1 MWTALTIAGVL
12 AVAVGLYGVL
22 AMAAFAAGT
31 PAWLLVAG
39 APALYLVVLAL
50 FVASYFLLAWVF
62 RARRPPQAR
71 IGLAATLRLVW
82 FEYWTLA
89 GAAPRML
96 LYRMLVPDPPAT
108 PAALPVVLVH
118 GVLCNAGVWVRVLRH
133 LRAAEIGP
141 VYGLSY
147 GPPLASIERFADQ
160 LDALIR
166 RVRERTGARQVLLV
180 THSMGGLVTLAYLR
194 RHGGAAV
201 RRWVAIGAP
210 FAGSVH
216 ARGFV
221 GVSLAQLRP
230 GNAWL
235 RTLDPRAPAGGPP
248 VVSIWSWHDS
258 MVTPQPSS
266 RLRGAIDV
274 PLTGVGH
281 NALLRDP
288 AVLARIVAEYRAACP
303 TPTTSECPA

>member
-12 AVAVGLYGVL
+12 VASLAVYGTL
-22 AMAAFAAGT
+22 ALAAHAAGT

-39 APALYLVVLAL
+39 APALYLGVLAL
-50 FVASYFLLAWVF
+50 FVASYFLLAWIF
-62 RARRPPQAR
+62 RARRPPDMR
-71 IGLAATLRLVW
+71 IGAGVTLRLVW
-82 FEYWTLA
+82 LEYWTLA
-89 GAAPRML
+89 GAALRML
-96 LYRMLVPDPPAT
+96 LYRRLVPEPPAA
-108 PAALPVVLVH
+108 PAALPIVVVH
-118 GVLCNAGVWVRVLRH
+118 GVLCNAGVWARVVRF
-133 LRAAEIGP
+133 LRAQRIGP

-147 GPPLASIERFADQ
+147 GPPLASNELFADQ

-166 RVRERTGARQVLLV
+166 RVRERTGARDVMLV
-180 THSMGGLVTLAYLR
+180 THSMGGLVALAYLR
-194 RHGGAAV
+194 RHGASAV

-221 GVSLAQLRP
+221 GESLAQLRP

-235 RTLDPRAPAGGPP
+235 RALDPRAPPNGPP

-258 MVTPQPSS
+258 MVTPQTSS

-274 PLTGVGH
+274 PLAGVGH

-288 AVLARIVAEYRAACP
+288 VVLARIAAEYRAACAAP
-303 TPTTSECPA
+303 ATSECPA

>member
-12 AVAVGLYGVL
+12 AAASALYGTL
-22 AMAAFAAGT
+22 AVAAHAAGT
-31 PAWLLVAG
+31 PLGLLVAG

-50 FVASYFLLAWVF
+50 FAASYFIMAWIF
-62 RARRPPQAR
+62 RARRPAAVR
-71 IGLAATLRLVW
+71 IGLRATLRLVW

-96 LYRMLVPDPPAT
+96 LYRALVPEPPAA
-108 PAALPVVLVH
+108 PAVLPVVLVH
-118 GVLCNAGVWVRVLRH
+118 GVLCNAGVWARVVRFLRS
-133 LRAAEIGP
+133 RGIGP
-141 VYGLSY
+141 LYALSY
-147 GPPLASIERFADQ
+147 GPPLASIELFADQ

-166 RVRERTGARQVLLV
+166 RVRERTGAREVMLV
-180 THSMGGLVTLAYLR
+180 THSMGGLVALAYLR
-194 RHGGAAV
+194 RHGAASV

-235 RTLDPRAPAGGPP
+235 RALDPRAPAGGPP

-258 MVTPQPSS
+258 MVTPQTSS
-266 RLRGAIDV
+266 RLSGAIDV
-274 PLTGVGH
+274 PLAGVGH
-281 NALLRDP
+281 NALLREP
-288 AVLARIVAEYRAACP
+288 AVLERVAAEYRVACAAP
-303 TPTTSECPA
+303 ATSGCPA

>member
-1 MWTALTIAGVL
+1 V
-12 AVAVGLYGVL
+12 
-22 AMAAFAAGT
+22 
-31 PAWLLVAG
+31 
-39 APALYLVVLAL
+39 
-50 FVASYFLLAWVF
+50 LAWVF
-62 RARRPPQAR
+62 RARRPPEAR
-71 IGLAATLRLVW
+71 IGLAGTLRLVW

-89 GAAPRML
+89 GAAVRML
-96 LYRMLVPDPPAT
+96 LYRVLVRDPPPAPAT
-108 PAALPVVLVH
+108 LPVVLVH
-118 GVLCNAGVWVRVLRH
+118 GVLCNAGVWARVVRH
-133 LRAAEIGP
+133 LRAAGIGP
-141 VYGLSY
+141 AYGVSY
-147 GPPLASIERFADQ
+147 GPPLASIEHFADQ
-160 LDALIR
+160 LHAFVE
-166 RVRERTGARQVLLV
+166 RVRQRTGARQVMVV

-194 RHGGAAV
+194 RHGGDAV

-235 RTLDPRAPAGGPP
+235 RALDPRAPAGGPP

-258 MVTPQPSS
+258 MVAPQTSS

-274 PLTGVGH
+274 PLIGVGH

-288 AVLARIVAEYRAACP
+288 DVLERIVAEYRVASAAP
-303 TPTTSECPA
+303 VTSEFPA